1 MTGKTNVKKD
11 EAEIKKKKKFI
22 KKKEK
27 KSKEKRPLLYDPW
40 KILIAPHLSEKNIG
54 LVESENKLVF
64 IVNEKSN
71 KKQIKW
77 AVEKLFDVK
86 VEKVN
91 ILNDTKNRK
100 KAFIK
105 LSAEYVALDIA
116 TKLGM
121 L

>member
-1 MTGKTNVKKD
+1 MSKD
-11 EAEIKKKKKFI
+11 SKRIG

-27 KSKEKRPLLYDPW
+27 KVLLQDPW
-40 KILIAPHLSEKNIG
+40 KIVIAPHLSEKNIG
-54 LVESENKLVF
+54 LVEAENKLVF
-64 IVNEKSN
+64 IVNPKSN
-71 KKQIKW
+71 KRQIKW

-91 ILNDTKNRK
+91 IINDMKNRK
-100 KAFIK
+100 KAFVK
-105 LSAEYVALDIA
+105 LGPEYVALDIA

>member
-1 MTGKTNVKKD
+1 MAKLV
-11 EAEIKKKKKFI
+11 

-27 KSKEKRPLLYDPW
+27 KIPLQDPW
-40 KILIAPHLSEKNIG
+40 KILIAPHLSEKNIN
-54 LVESENKLVF
+54 LVEGENKLVF

-77 AVEKLFDVK
+77 AVERLFNVK
-86 VEKVN
+86 VESVN
-91 ILNDTKNRK
+91 VVNDMKNRK
-100 KAFIK
+100 KAFVK
-105 LSAEYVALDIA
+105 LTQDYVALDIA

>member
-1 MTGKTNVKKD
+1 MAKKD
-11 EAEIKKKKKFI
+11 D
-22 KKKEK
+22 KKEDK
-27 KSKEKRPLLYDPW
+27 KLLVDPW
-40 KILIAPHLSEKNIG
+40 KIVIAPHLSEKNIG

-86 VEKVN
+86 VDNVN
-91 ILNDTKNRK
+91 VLNDMKNRK
-100 KAFIK
+100 KAFVK
-105 LSAEYVALDIA
+105 LTKDYIALDVA

>member
-1 MTGKTNVKKD
+1 MAVKRVEKDKVKKGKRS
-11 EAEIKKKKKFI
+11 IKKLGR
-22 KKKEK
+22 KE
-27 KSKEKRPLLYDPW
+27 KEKRPLLQDPW
-40 KILIAPHLSEKNIG
+40 TILIAPHLSEKNIG

-64 IVNEKSN
+64 IVNEKST

-77 AVEKLFDVK
+77 AVEKLFEVR

-91 ILNDTKNRK
+91 VLNDMKNRK
-100 KAFIK
+100 KAFVK
-105 LSAEYVALDIA
+105 LSPEYIALDIA

>member
-1 MTGKTNVKKD
+1 MAK
-11 EAEIKKKKKFI
+11 EEKKKRKLF
-22 KKKEK
+22 
-27 KSKEKRPLLYDPW
+27 KSKEKGKRPLSQDPW
-40 KILIAPHLSEKNIG
+40 SIIIAPHLSEKNIG

-64 IVNEKSN
+64 IVNGKSN

-77 AVEKLFDVK
+77 AVEKLFEVK

-91 ILNDTKNRK
+91 IINDTKNRK
-100 KAFIK
+100 KAFVK
-105 LSAEYVALDIA
+105 LSPEYVALDIA

>member
-1 MTGKTNVKKD
+1 M
-11 EAEIKKKKKFI
+11 A
-22 KKKEK
+22 EK
-27 KSKEKRPLLYDPW
+27 KGLIKRKAKPEKRPPLQDPW
-40 KILIAPHLSEKNIG
+40 SIIKAPHLSEKNIG

-64 IVNEKSN
+64 IVNEKST

-77 AVEKLFDVK
+77 AVEKLFEVK

-91 ILNDTKNRK
+91 VVNDTKNRK
-100 KAFIK
+100 KAFVK
-105 LSAEYVALDIA
+105 LNPEYVALDIA